1 MADQTLMVR
10 DARDA
15 DYEDDQMFPAR
26 VIPTGH
32 FVAIAEDSGV
42 PFLPWT
48 SRMPIS
54 YDNGQAITFK
64 IDWLSVNVS
73 SGDVV
78 WQVEIERL
86 TPNGNPLDSDNF
98 DTPQSVTATVSG
110 TVSAISRAQ
119 IVFSQA
125 QFDGITSGDDFRLR
139 LTRNTSSGSDTL
151 IGDAMLLNW
160 SLESD
165 VDD

>member
-1 MADQTLMVR
+1 MADQTLLVR

-15 DYEDDQMFPAR
+15 DYEDNEMFPAR

-42 PFLPWT
+42 PFVPWT
-48 SRMPIS
+48 SKLPIS
-54 YDNGQAITFK
+54 YINGVDIK
-64 IDWLSVNVS
+64 VVIDWLSVNVS
-73 SGDVV
+73 SGAVV

-86 TPNGNPLDSDNF
+86 TPNGNPLDANNF

-110 TVSAISRAQ
+110 TVSALSRAQ
-119 IVFSQA
+119 IIFTQA
-125 QFDGITSGDDFRLR
+125 QFDNITSGDDFRLR

-151 IGDAMLLNW
+151 IGDAMLLCW

-165 VDD
+165 LD